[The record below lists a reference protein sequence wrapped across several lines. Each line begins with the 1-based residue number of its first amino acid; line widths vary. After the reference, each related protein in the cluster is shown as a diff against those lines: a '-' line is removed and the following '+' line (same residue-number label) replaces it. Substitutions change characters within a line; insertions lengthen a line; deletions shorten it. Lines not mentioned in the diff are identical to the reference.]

1 MNRRGSALL
10 VVLGML
16 AFMVISAVAFSA
28 YMRHA
33 RLPSSYLRR
42 ASSSRHLAKAALAQA
57 IDMIDAMIGNDRYPG
72 LGTGGGAWRWP
83 RKDGQARQR
92 NYWTERC
99 FIGTNELMSVDETVS
114 TLTLEGL
121 AYLPPALINEARYY
135 SRRSASAAWHT
146 FGFDSGRFA
155 FSAFDVTD
163 CLDVSRL
170 MADFG
175 RDGSDRGRIKLAYA
189 FENSGHTGFQ
199 VPPSEWDTFMEK
211 FRDEEGGPDSSK
223 VPFTSLADFNLA
235 LAAYGPSALVSPFC
249 RFIKSGEKFVTDTS
263 GTEAELQRHML
274 FVTDSWFPQT
284 NPATATAQTIVD
296 ISSGK
301 HQPFYGTGS
310 DKEVRNETTVDDL
323 AENINNTFLSRYKN
337 ELNQPEVVMLY
348 DYLDRDSTPSSLALP
363 TTERTPMITGVSLD
377 GEIRLVAEQVADG
390 GAQWTKPGAPENGQ
404 NVQYKTTAWKLRL
417 VCDSLNAMAGAV
429 FPFKYERGTFPTFKA
444 QAAMSITLVPSDAAT
459 DNLRPGASSGWVV
472 EPKWSA
478 NTSPNPT
485 EQFWNGQ
492 AAGPAGITVFS
503 REASVKPKKTKVI
516 EEEDAIVADL
526 SLDFGTIDGKG
537 FAKQLE
543 ETDVFKECLCTFRI
557 SQKQIEVVN
566 PATGQRTWQDVPE
579 ADGGVQRQFG
589 ATATRSDLA
598 DLQVLEVDK
607 EYVPSVQI
615 WVRITAD
622 NANKKTVDL
631 VPACALDDAL
641 TGGQVSEWLK
651 DKEEVRG
658 SATRPVLRFY
668 DKNAVAKVTFANNE
682 LKVGGAGTAALDV
695 WPKGYMAD
703 DPRFNYAPENLWAM
717 DTEVA
722 FDSTSD
728 GWLGKQRSGGR
739 DGDIFMATSDAGYMQ
754 SPYELAF
761 IPRITGLSG
770 GSGWGLLHNG
780 QNGGYNGKAR
790 TTFGGF
796 AADDAMWRTYTQY
809 ECGGKRDYISALG
822 IRTGS
827 KGFRMTPYAASKE
840 TMMAVFAN
848 TPLDW
853 WAASTNDQKDAWCDR
868 QQITDSLDEAVKYT
882 FSDHSTQAKVKYE
895 DMETLA
901 EYVRGRF
908 RSENDSWEK
917 VWDDLGWDGN
927 DLEKLFGVDLKVP
940 FHSVDRKFLHGYWRE
955 CFSDRQQLF
964 LIFIRAEPMMMGGG
978 AIGQT
983 PPQLG
988 ARAVALVWRDP
999 APTPTDNDGEPRPHR
1014 TRVLFYRQFD

>member
-28 YMRHA
+28 YMRHS

-72 LGTGGGAWRWP
+72 QGKDGGTYRWP
-83 RKDGQARQR
+83 RHDGRSEKR

-99 FIGTNELMSVDETVS
+99 FIGTNQLMSVDGTVS

-135 SRRSASAAWHT
+135 SRRSAAAAWHT

-199 VPPSEWDTFMEK
+199 VSPSEWDTFMEK
-211 FRDEEGGPDSSK
+211 FRDEEGGPDDSK
-223 VPFTSLADFNLA
+223 VPLTSLADFNLA
-235 LAAYGPSALVSPFC
+235 LHRYGPKSLVSPFC
-249 RFIKSGEKFVTDTS
+249 RFIESGEKFVTDTS

-274 FVTDSWFPQT
+274 FITDSWFPQT
-284 NPATATAQTIVD
+284 NPATAQAVID
-296 ISSGK
+296 ISSAR

-310 DKEVRNETTVDDL
+310 DKEVRNEATVDDL
-323 AENINNTFLSRYKN
+323 AENISNTFLSRYKN

-377 GEIRLVAEQVADG
+377 GEIRLVAEPVTLPNG
-390 GAQWTKPGAPENGQ
+390 GVKPDPNDPKNAQ
-404 NVQYKTTAWKLRL
+404 YLTTAWKLRL
-417 VCDSLNAMAGAV
+417 VCDNLNAMAGAV
-429 FPFKYERGTFPTFKA
+429 FPFKYERGTFPSFKA
-444 QAAMSITLVPSDAAT
+444 QAAMSITLVPSDT
-459 DNLRPGASSGWVV
+459 DNLRPGASSGWVAV
-472 EPKWSA
+472 PNWNSNTAKSSA
-478 NTSPNPT
+478 VQS
-485 EQFWNGQ
+485 WGGS

-503 REASVKPKKTKVI
+503 KEVSVKPKKTKVI
-516 EEEDAIVADL
+516 EEEDAIVSDL
-526 SLDFGTIDGKG
+526 TLEFGTIDDSAA
-537 FAKQLE
+537 FAKELE
-543 ETDVFKECLCTFRI
+543 ETPVFMNCLCTFRI
-557 SQKQIEVVN
+557 SKKQIKD
-566 PATGQRTWQDVPE
+566 PSTGTFVDSGEDPVT
-579 ADGGVQRQFG
+579 QFG

-598 DLQVLEVDK
+598 DLQVLEVGK

-615 WVRITAD
+615 WVRITAE
-622 NANKKTVDL
+622 NAGGKTVDL
-631 VPACALDDAL
+631 MPACAQDDTL
-641 TGGQVSEWLK
+641 TGGQVSDWLS

-668 DKNAVAKVTFANNE
+668 DKNAAAKVTFANTGMT
-682 LKVGGAGTAALDV
+682 VGSAGTAALDV

-717 DTEVA
+717 DTEVS

-754 SPYELAF
+754 SPFELVF

-770 GSGWGLLHNG
+770 GSGWGLLHSG

-796 AADDAMWRTYTQY
+796 AADGAMWRTYTQY
-809 ECGGKRDYISALG
+809 ECGGERDSISALG

-853 WAASTNDQKDAWCDR
+853 WAASTNDQKDAWCNR

-882 FSDHSTQAKVKYE
+882 FSDHSTQAKVKFE
-895 DMETLA
+895 DMEAFA
-901 EYVRGRF
+901 ESVRQTF
-908 RSENDSWEK
+908 RASTMDWES
-917 VWDDLGWDGN
+917 VWDGFDAQHRLDWDGN
-927 DLEKLFGVDLKVP
+927 DLNTLLGVDLKVP
-940 FHSVDRKFLHGYWRE
+940 LHSVDRKFLHGYWRE
-955 CFSDRQQLF
+955 CFSNRQQLF
-964 LIFIRAEPMMMGGG
+964 LIFVRAEPMMMGGG
-978 AIGQT
+978 AVGQT